1 MLFKGLKSFRNLFQ
15 FHDRENEILNEEVIL
30 IVVALIFSPTVLER
44 KLNGDLR
51 RGIKSERNK

>member
-30 IVVALIFSPTVLER
+30 IVVALIFLPTVH
-44 KLNGDLR
+44 
-51 RGIKSERNK
+51 IKNKQVKH